1 MRLFDFP
8 AQPIH
13 YLYVMEKIRLGI
25 ADDHKIFRNGLKA
38 TLEDNPDFEL
48 LVEASNGKQLIAQ
61 LNTVAPDVILMDIK
75 MPEMDG
81 IQTTA
86 AVKQRY
92 PQVKVLALSMF
103 NEDKYIVDMMKAGAS
118 GYLLKNAEPEEIIE
132 AITTVYQK
140 DYYFNEHLSVTL
152 IKQLAGSS
160 QAGNHTLSLADFSE
174 REIEVLR
181 LVCQECSNQEIADK
195 IFLSV
200 RTVEG
205 YRARLFEKTRS
216 KNLVGLVIFA
226 LKTGII
232 SV

>member
-1 MRLFDFP
+1 MK
-8 AQPIH
+8 PIN
-13 YLYVMEKIRLGI
+13 LAI

-38 TLEDNPDFEL
+38 TLEDYPDFNL
-48 LVEASNGKQLIAQ
+48 LIEASNGKELIGLLADHE
-61 LNTVAPDVILMDIK
+61 PDVILMDIK

-81 IQTTA
+81 MQTTA
-86 AVKQRY
+86 YINQHFKNI
-92 PQVKVLALSMF
+92 KVLALSMH

-132 AITTVYQK
+132 AIQTVHNK
-140 DYYFNEHLSVTL
+140 GFYFNEHLSVTL
-152 IKQLAGSS
+152 IKQLVGP
-160 QAGNHTLSLADFSE
+160 GHADNVGQQSVE
-174 REIEVLR
+174 LNDREIEILK

-205 YRARLFEKTRS
+205 YRARLFEKTGS

-226 LKTGII
+226 IKRWII

>member
-1 MRLFDFP
+1 
-8 AQPIH
+8 
-13 YLYVMEKIRLGI
+13 MEKIKLAI

-38 TLEDNPDFEL
+38 TLEDCNDFD
-48 LVEASNGKQLIAQ
+48 LVLEASNGRQLI
-61 LNTVAPDVILMDIK
+61 NTVANVATDVILMDIK

-86 AVKQRY
+86 YIKQHY
-92 PQVKVLALSMF
+92 PEIKVLALSMY
-103 NEDKYIVDMMKAGAS
+103 NDDKYIVDMMKAGAS

-132 AITTVYQK
+132 AISTVYHR

-152 IKQLAGSS
+152 IKQLTAGT
-160 QAGNHTLSLADFSE
+160 APLNKVMLKADLND
-174 REIEVLR
+174 REVEVLK
-181 LVCQECSNQEIADK
+181 LVCQELSNLEIADK
-195 IFLSV
+195 MCLSV

-205 YRARLFEKTRS
+205 YRARLFEKTAS

-226 LKTGII
+226 IRSGFI

>member
-1 MRLFDFP
+1 MG
-8 AQPIH
+8 
-13 YLYVMEKIRLGI
+13 KIKLAI

-38 TLEDNPDFEL
+38 TLEDCAD
-48 LVEASNGKQLIAQ
+48 VDSVIEASNGKQL
-61 LNTVAPDVILMDIK
+61 LGMLTDVKPDVILMDIK

-81 IQTTA
+81 IQTTTA
-86 AVKQRY
+86 IKQKY
-92 PQVKVLALSMF
+92 KDVKVLALSMF

-132 AITTVYQK
+132 AISTVFYK
-140 DYYFNEHLSVTL
+140 DYYFNEHLSITL
-152 IKQLAGSS
+152 IKQLAGNNNSNNPS
-160 QAGNHTLSLADFSE
+160 QSLADFNE

-195 IFLSV
+195 ICLSV

-226 LKTGII
+226 IKTGII
-232 SV
+232 NV

>member
-1 MRLFDFP
+1 MD
-8 AQPIH
+8 
-13 YLYVMEKIRLGI
+13 KIKLAI

-38 TLEDNPDFEL
+38 TLEDCGDFDL
-48 LVEASNGKQLIAQ
+48 MLEASNGKQLIAM
-61 LNTVAPDVILMDIK
+61 LATAVPDVILMDIK
-75 MPEMDG
+75 MPELDG

-86 AVKQRY
+86 YVKQHY
-92 PQVKVLALSMF
+92 PSVKILALSMF

-132 AITTVYQK
+132 AIATVYQR

-152 IKQLAGSS
+152 IKQLSS
-160 QAGNHTLSLADFSE
+160 TNKHGGNTQYPVDFND
-174 REIEVLR
+174 REIEVLK

-195 IFLSV
+195 MCLSV

-226 LKTGII
+226 VKTGII

>member
-1 MRLFDFP
+1 
-8 AQPIH
+8 
-13 YLYVMEKIRLGI
+13 MEKIRLGI

-38 TLEDNPDFEL
+38 TLEDNPDFDL
-48 LVEASNGKQLIAQ
+48 IVEASNGKQLIAQ
-61 LNTVAPDVILMDIK
+61 LATIVPDVILMDIK

-86 AVKQRY
+86 QVKQRY
-92 PQVKVLALSMF
+92 PNVKILALSMF

-132 AITTVYQK
+132 AISTVYHK

-152 IKQLAGSS
+152 IKQLAGNS
-160 QAGNHTLSLADFSE
+160 QAGNGALSLGDFNE

-181 LVCQECSNQEIADK
+181 LVCQEYSNQEIVDK

-226 LKTGII
+226 VKTGII

>member
-1 MRLFDFP
+1 
-8 AQPIH
+8 
-13 YLYVMEKIRLGI
+13 MEKIRLAI

-38 TLEDNPDFEL
+38 TLEECDDFD
-48 LVEASNGKQLIAQ
+48 LVLEASNGKQLIAM
-61 LNTVAPDVILMDIK
+61 LTSVTPDVILMDIK
-75 MPEMDG
+75 MPELDG

-86 AVKQRY
+86 YVKQHY
-92 PQVKVLALSMF
+92 NKIKVLALSMF

-132 AITTVYQK
+132 AISTVFYK
-140 DYYFNEHLSVTL
+140 DYYFNEHLSITL
-152 IKQLAGSS
+152 IKQLAGNTQS
-160 QAGNHTLSLADFSE
+160 GNTAQSLADFNE
-174 REIEVLR
+174 REIEVLK
-181 LVCQECSNQEIADK
+181 LVCQEYSNQEIADK
-195 IFLSV
+195 ICLSV

-226 LKTGII
+226 VKTGII

>member
-1 MRLFDFP
+1 MK
-8 AQPIH
+8 PIN
-13 YLYVMEKIRLGI
+13 LAI

-38 TLEDNPDFEL
+38 TLEDCPDFNL
-48 LVEASNGKQLIAQ
+48 IIEASNGKELIGLLADRK
-61 LNTVAPDVILMDIK
+61 PDVILMDIK

-81 IQTTA
+81 MQTTA
-86 AVKQRY
+86 YIHQNFKDI
-92 PQVKVLALSMF
+92 KVLALSMH

-118 GYLLKNAEPEEIIE
+118 GYLLKNAEPEEIID
-132 AITTVYQK
+132 AILTVYNK
-140 DYYFNEHLSVTL
+140 GFYFNEHLSVTL
-152 IKQLAGSS
+152 IKQLVGPGS
-160 QAGNHTLSLADFSE
+160 QNEGGGQHAVDLND

-205 YRARLFEKTRS
+205 YRARLFEKTGS

-226 LKTGII
+226 IKRGII
-232 SV
+232 TV

>member
-1 MRLFDFP
+1 MK
-8 AQPIH
+8 PIN
-13 YLYVMEKIRLGI
+13 LAI

-38 TLEDNPDFEL
+38 TLEDYPDFNL
-48 LVEASNGKQLIAQ
+48 LIEASNGKELIGLLADHE
-61 LNTVAPDVILMDIK
+61 PDVILMDIK

-81 IQTTA
+81 MQTTA
-86 AVKQRY
+86 YVNQHFKNI
-92 PQVKVLALSMF
+92 KVLALSMH
-103 NEDKYIVDMMKAGAS
+103 NEDKYIVDMMKSGAS

-132 AITTVYQK
+132 AIQTVHNK
-140 DYYFNEHLSVTL
+140 GFYFNEHLSVTL
-152 IKQLAGSS
+152 IKQLVGPGSYTDGAG
-160 QAGNHTLSLADFSE
+160 QQNVDLND

-181 LVCQECSNQEIADK
+181 LVCQEYSNQEIADK

-205 YRARLFEKTRS
+205 YRARLFEKTGS

-226 LKTGII
+226 IKRGII

>member
-1 MRLFDFP
+1 MK
-8 AQPIH
+8 
-13 YLYVMEKIRLGI
+13 KIKLAI

-38 TLEDNPDFEL
+38 TLEDCADFD
-48 LVEASNGKQLIAQ
+48 LVLEASNGKQLIA
-61 LNTVAPDVILMDIK
+61 LLPSIMPDVILMDIK

-86 AVKQRY
+86 HVKQHFG
-92 PQVKVLALSMF
+92 QIKVLALSMF
-103 NEDKYIVDMMKAGAS
+103 NEDKYIIDMMKAGAS

-132 AITTVYQK
+132 AISTVYEK

-152 IKQLAGSS
+152 IKQLAGN
-160 QAGNHTLSLADFSE
+160 AGPGNTAQSLADFNE
-174 REIEVLR
+174 REIEVLK
-181 LVCQECSNQEIADK
+181 LVCQEYSNQEIADK

-205 YRARLFEKTRS
+205 YRARLFEKTQS

-226 LKTGII
+226 VKTGII
-232 SV
+232 TI

>member
-1 MRLFDFP
+1 MG
-8 AQPIH
+8 
-13 YLYVMEKIRLGI
+13 KIKLAI

-38 TLEDNPDFEL
+38 TLEDCADFD
-48 LVEASNGKQLIAQ
+48 LVIEASNGKQL
-61 LNTVAPDVILMDIK
+61 LGMLTEVKPDVILMDIK

-81 IQTTA
+81 IQTTIA
-86 AVKQRY
+86 IKQKYRD
-92 PQVKVLALSMF
+92 VKVLALSMF

-132 AITTVYQK
+132 AISTVFYK
-140 DYYFNEHLSVTL
+140 DYYFNEHLSITL
-152 IKQLAGSS
+152 IKQLAGNNNSNNPS
-160 QAGNHTLSLADFSE
+160 QSLADFNE

-195 IFLSV
+195 ICLSV

-226 LKTGII
+226 IKTGII
-232 SV
+232 NV

>member
-1 MRLFDFP
+1 
-8 AQPIH
+8 
-13 YLYVMEKIRLGI
+13 MEKIRLGI

-38 TLEDNPDFEL
+38 TMEDYPGFEL
-48 LVEASNGKQLIAQ
+48 VVEASNGKQLIAQ
-61 LNTVAPDVILMDIK
+61 LGDVTPDVILMDIK

-81 IQTTA
+81 IQATA

-92 PQVKVLALSMF
+92 PGIKVLALSMF

-118 GYLLKNAEPEEIIE
+118 GYLLKNAEPEEIID

-160 QAGNHTLSLADFSE
+160 QSGGNALSLADFNE
-174 REIEVLR
+174 REIEILR
-181 LVCQECSNQEIADK
+181 LVCQEYSNQEIAEK
-195 IFLSV
+195 VFLSV

-226 LKTGII
+226 VKTGII

>member
-1 MRLFDFP
+1 LCYIYRLSNY
-8 AQPIH
+8 A
-13 YLYVMEKIRLGI
+13 MKKIKLAI

-38 TLEDNPDFEL
+38 TLEDCADFD
-48 LVEASNGKQLIAQ
+48 LVLEASNGRQL
-61 LNTVAPDVILMDIK
+61 LGMLVSVVPDVILMDIK

-86 AVKQRY
+86 FVKQHY
-92 PQVKVLALSMF
+92 KNIKILALSMF

-132 AITTVYQK
+132 AISTVYDK

-152 IKQLAGSS
+152 IKQLAGNNVHG
-160 QAGNHTLSLADFSE
+160 AAATSLIDFNE
-174 REIEVLR
+174 REIEVLK
-181 LVCQECSNQEIADK
+181 LVCQEYSNQEIADK
-195 IFLSV
+195 ICLSV

-226 LKTGII
+226 VKTGII

>member
-1 MRLFDFP
+1 
-8 AQPIH
+8 
-13 YLYVMEKIRLGI
+13 MEKIKLAI

-38 TLEDNPDFEL
+38 TLEDCEDFDL
-48 LVEASNGKQLIAQ
+48 ILEASNGKQLAAMLTDIK
-61 LNTVAPDVILMDIK
+61 PDVVLMDIK

-86 AVKQRY
+86 FIKQRY
-92 PQVKVLALSMF
+92 KDVKILALSMF

-132 AITTVYQK
+132 AISTVFYK
-140 DYYFNEHLSVTL
+140 DYYFNEHLSITL
-152 IKQLAGSS
+152 IKQLAGNNSAGSPS
-160 QAGNHTLSLADFSE
+160 QSLADFNE

-181 LVCQECSNQEIADK
+181 LVCQEYSNQEIADK
-195 IFLSV
+195 ICLSV

-226 LKTGII
+226 IKTGII
-232 SV
+232 NVQ

>member
-1 MRLFDFP
+1 MK
-8 AQPIH
+8 
-13 YLYVMEKIRLGI
+13 KIRLAI
-25 ADDHKIFRNGLKA
+25 ADDHKIFRNGLKS
-38 TLEDNPDFEL
+38 TLEDTDDFEL
-48 LVEASNGKQLIAQ
+48 LLEASNGKQLIAQ
-61 LNTVAPDVILMDIK
+61 LATNKPDVILMDIK

-86 AVKQRY
+86 IVKQQY
-92 PQVKVLALSMF
+92 PQIKVLALSMF

-132 AITTVYQK
+132 AISTVYYR

-152 IKQLAGSS
+152 IKQLAINQN
-160 QAGNHTLSLADFSE
+160 QANSGHSLSDFNE
-174 REIEVLR
+174 REIEVLK

-195 IFLSV
+195 ICLSV

-205 YRARLFEKTRS
+205 YRARLFEKTKS

-226 LKTGII
+226 IKTGLIN
-232 SV
+232 V

>member
-1 MRLFDFP
+1 
-8 AQPIH
+8 
-13 YLYVMEKIRLGI
+13 MEKIKLAI

-38 TLEDNPDFEL
+38 TLEDGADFD
-48 LVEASNGKQLIAQ
+48 LVIEASNGKQLIGM
-61 LNTVAPDVILMDIK
+61 LTGMVIPDVILMDIK

-86 AVKQRY
+86 YIKQKY
-92 PQVKVLALSMF
+92 SHIKILALSMF
-103 NEDKYIVDMMKAGAS
+103 NEDKYIMDMMKAGAS

-132 AITTVYQK
+132 AISTVYTK
-140 DYYFNEHLSVTL
+140 DYYFNEHLSITL
-152 IKQLAGSS
+152 IKQLAGNTGSGSS
-160 QAGNHTLSLADFSE
+160 AQSLADFNE

-195 IFLSV
+195 ICLSV

-226 LKTGII
+226 IKTGII
-232 SV
+232 NV

>member
-1 MRLFDFP
+1 
-8 AQPIH
+8 
-13 YLYVMEKIRLGI
+13 MEKIRLGI

-38 TLEDNPDFEL
+38 TLEDHSGFD
-48 LVEASNGKQLIAQ
+48 LVLEAANGKQLLAQ
-61 LNTVAPDVILMDIK
+61 LPSCVPDVILMDIK

-86 AVKQRY
+86 QVKQY
-92 PQVKVLALSMF
+92 FPHIKVLALSMF
-103 NEDKYIVDMMKAGAS
+103 NEDKYIVDMMKAGSS
-118 GYLLKNAEPEEIIE
+118 GYLLKNAEPEEIIA
-132 AITTVYQK
+132 AINTVYQK
-140 DYYFNEHLSVTL
+140 DYYFNEQLSITL
-152 IKQLAGSS
+152 IKQLAGNAHHNTS
-160 QAGNHTLSLADFSE
+160 GLSLSEFNE

-181 LVCQECSNQEIADK
+181 LVCQEYSNQEIADK

-226 LKTGII
+226 VKTGII

>member
-1 MRLFDFP
+1 
-8 AQPIH
+8 
-13 YLYVMEKIRLGI
+13 MEKIRLGI

-38 TLEDNPDFEL
+38 TLEDNPDFDL
-48 LVEASNGKQLIAQ
+48 IVEASNGKQLIA
-61 LNTVAPDVILMDIK
+61 LLATNVPDVILMDIK

-86 AVKQRY
+86 QVKQRY
-92 PQVKVLALSMF
+92 PGVKVLALSMF

-132 AITTVYQK
+132 AISTVYHK

-152 IKQLAGSS
+152 IKQLAGNSPT
-160 QAGNHTLSLADFSE
+160 GNSAMSLADFNE

-226 LKTGII
+226 VKTGII

>member
-1 MRLFDFP
+1 MK
-8 AQPIH
+8 PIN
-13 YLYVMEKIRLGI
+13 LAI

-38 TLEDNPDFEL
+38 TLEDCSDFNL
-48 LVEASNGKQLIAQ
+48 LIEASNGKELIGQLSTQ
-61 LNTVAPDVILMDIK
+61 VPDVILMDIK

-81 IQTTA
+81 MQTTA
-86 AVKQRY
+86 YIHQNFKDI
-92 PQVKVLALSMF
+92 KVLALSMH

-132 AITTVYQK
+132 AIATVHNK
-140 DYYFNEHLSVTL
+140 GFYFNEHLSVTL
-152 IKQLAGSS
+152 IKQLVGPGHADNAS
-160 QAGNHTLSLADFSE
+160 QQSVDLND
-174 REIEVLR
+174 REVEVLK

-205 YRARLFEKTRS
+205 YRARLFEKTGS

-226 LKTGII
+226 IKRGII

>member
-1 MRLFDFP
+1 MK
-8 AQPIH
+8 PIN
-13 YLYVMEKIRLGI
+13 LAI

-38 TLEDNPDFEL
+38 TLEDCPDFKL
-48 LVEASNGKQLIAQ
+48 LIEASNGKELIGQLADHK
-61 LNTVAPDVILMDIK
+61 PDVILMDIK

-81 IQTTA
+81 MQTTA
-86 AVKQRY
+86 HIHQHFKDIRI
-92 PQVKVLALSMF
+92 LALSMH

-132 AITTVYQK
+132 AIATVHNK
-140 DYYFNEHLSVTL
+140 GFYFNEHLSVTL
-152 IKQLAGSS
+152 IKQLVGPGSYSDPAS
-160 QAGNHTLSLADFSE
+160 QQAIDLND

-205 YRARLFEKTRS
+205 YRARLFEKTGS

-226 LKTGII
+226 IKRGII